1 MSKWMVDNGGQASHF
16 GTGNYRKARGQAG
29 TKRVRDTSVNSYLA

>member
-1 MSKWMVDNGGQASHF
+1 MVDNGGQASHF
-16 GTGNYRKARGQAG
+16 GTGNYRKARGGQAG